1 MGALFEKNTAC
12 AGFGRMESWDPMPG
26 CLVPQRDSLAQE
38 NAVLRT
44 NISSLFRTA
53 QLEMQ
58 RKTAEIA
65 ELRRR

>member
-1 MGALFEKNTAC
+1 M
-12 AGFGRMESWDPMPG
+12 
-26 CLVPQRDSLAQE
+26 
-38 NAVLRT
+38 LRT

-58 RKTAEIA
+58 RKQAEIA